1 MTTPPLSA
9 RKRTEL
15 LEALRRGT
23 VPSKGLGELAV
34 GLDRFMPTV
43 DDLLSHVEAGG
54 SAFKAVRGDYG
65 CGKTFFSRWLQE
77 RAKSRNFA
85 CSEVQISETETPLH
99 RLETVYRRMM
109 ERLSTSGTDLG
120 AFRQVI
126 EGWFFALEEEVIESG
141 LASSDDDD
149 ALLTQTGELMEKRL
163 GEVARVVPQ
172 FASVLRA
179 YRRALGQG
187 DQPTAE
193 GLLSW
198 VAGQPNVT
206 SGIKVKA
213 NVKGDVDHFTA
224 LSFLQGFLKVL
235 KDSSY
240 SGLIVVLDEIETLQ
254 RVRSDVRE
262 KALNALRQLIDE
274 VDSGRFPGLF
284 LVITGTPSFFDGPQG
299 VKKLPPLA
307 QRLHTDFD
315 TDGRFDNPRA
325 PQLRLLP
332 FSRDSLIEV
341 GKKIRDIFASGSPQK
356 DRILKVVDD
365 GLIASLADGIAGKLG
380 GQVGLAP
387 RLFLKKLVADVLD
400 RVELH
405 SDFDPSQH
413 YKPVID
419 GLEMNEAEQAVAAP
433 ATVDDIDLK
442 L

>member
-1 MTTPPLSA
+1 
-9 RKRTEL
+9 
-15 LEALRRGT
+15 
-23 VPSKGLGELAV
+23 
-34 GLDRFMPTV
+34 
-43 DDLLSHVEAGG
+43 
-54 SAFKAVRGDYG
+54 
-65 CGKTFFSRWLQE
+65 
-77 RAKSRNFA
+77 
-85 CSEVQISETETPLH
+85 
-99 RLETVYRRMM
+99 
-109 ERLSTSGTDLG
+109 
-120 AFRQVI
+120 
-126 EGWFFALEEEVIESG
+126 
-141 LASSDDDD
+141 
-149 ALLTQTGELMEKRL
+149 
-163 GEVARVVPQ
+163 
-172 FASVLRA
+172 
-179 YRRALGQG
+179 
-187 DQPTAE
+187 
-193 GLLSW
+193 
-198 VAGQPNVT
+198 
-206 SGIKVKA
+206 VKA

-274 VDSGRFPGLF
+274 VDGGRFPGLF

-405 SDFDPSQH
+405 ADFDPSQH

-433 ATVDDIDLK
+433 ATVDDIALK